1 MNNISRRE
9 FVNKVSGVGIMLPFI
24 QPYDLFKGT
33 AAMSSV
39 HIFSK
44 HLQFLD
50 TKSMAAAAA
59 DIGFDGVDL
68 TVRPGGHVLPE
79 RVTEDLPKAVSALK
93 EKGLQSIIMVTDI
106 IDAANPVSRNVL
118 KSASSLGIK
127 YFRTGYFRY
136 PNQGSLPEMLQQYE
150 KQMNTLAAFTA
161 PLGIRGAYQ
170 NHAGNYVGASIWE
183 LYQIIK
189 AADKTGLGCQFDI
202 RHAVV
207 EGGLSWPQS
216 IRLLSPYINT
226 INIKDFLWEKINGKW
241 SVKNVPLGE
250 GMVDFPQYFA
260 LLKQYGV
267 QVPIS
272 LHFEYELGGAD
283 EGARQISISQ
293 KSVFEAMH
301 RDLIKLRGWLKD
313 AGMS

>member
-1 MNNISRRE
+1 MNNISRRN
-9 FVNKVSGVGIMLPFI
+9 FVKKISATGIMLPFI
-24 QPYDLFKGT
+24 KPFDFSKENASLST
-33 AAMSSV
+33 V
-39 HIFSK
+39 HVFSK

-50 TKSMAAAAA
+50 YKNMAAAAS

-79 RVTEDLPKAVSALK
+79 RVTEDLPKALAALK
-93 EKGLQSIIMVTDI
+93 EKGLQSIMMATEIT
-106 IDAANPVSRNVL
+106 DAASPISQKVL
-118 KSASSLGIK
+118 RSASSLGIK

-136 PNQGSLPEMLQQYE
+136 SAQGSLPEMLKQYE
-150 KQMNTLAAFTA
+150 NQLNALAAFTA

-183 LYQIIK
+183 LYQVIK
-189 AADKTGLGCQFDI
+189 SADKTGLGCQFDI

-207 EGGLSWPQS
+207 EGGQSWPQS
-216 IRLLSPYINT
+216 VRLLNPYINT
-226 INIKDFLWEKINGKW
+226 INIKDFFWEKINGKW

-250 GMVDFPQYFA
+250 GMVDFPKYFS

-272 LHFEYELGGAD
+272 LHFEYELGGAG
-283 EGARQISISQ
+283 EGARQITISQ

-301 RDLIKLRGWLKD
+301 RDLVKLKGWLKD
-313 AGMS
+313 AEL

>member
-1 MNNISRRE
+1 MNNISRRN
-9 FVNKVSGVGIMLPFI
+9 FLHTVSSAGMMLPFVK
-24 QPYDLFKGT
+24 PVDLFR
-33 AAMSSV
+33 AAAPVSTI

-50 TKSMAAAAA
+50 VKSMAAAAA

-79 RVTEDLPKAVSALK
+79 RVSEDLPGVVTALK
-93 EKGLQSIIMVTDI
+93 EKGLQSIMMATEIT
-106 IDAANPVSRNVL
+106 DAANPVSQKVL
-118 KSASSLGIK
+118 RTASSLGIK

-136 PNQGSLPEMLQQYE
+136 PVQGIMPEMLKQYE
-150 KQMNTLAAFTA
+150 TQLNALAAFAA

-183 LYQIIK
+183 MYQIIK
-189 AADKTGLGCQFDI
+189 SADKTGLGCQFDI

-207 EGGLSWPQS
+207 EGGQSWPQS
-216 IRLLSPYINT
+216 ARLLSPYINT
-226 INIKDFLWEKINGKW
+226 INIKDFLWEKANGKW

-250 GMVDFPQYFA
+250 GMVDFPKYFS
-260 LLKQYGV
+260 LLKQYGI

-272 LHFEYELGGAD
+272 LHFEYELGGAG
-283 EGARQISISQ
+283 EGARQITISR
-293 KSVFEAMH
+293 KAVFEAMH
-301 RDLIKLRGWLKD
+301 KDLVKLRGWLKN
-313 AGMS
+313 AETA

>member
-1 MNNISRRE
+1 MNNISRRK
-9 FVNKVSGVGIMLPFI
+9 FVNKVSGAGIVLPFM
-24 QPYDLFKGT
+24 QPLDLFKGST
-33 AAMSSV
+33 ATSSV
-39 HIFSK
+39 HVFSK

-50 TKSMAAAAA
+50 IKNMATAAA

-93 EKGLQSIIMVTDI
+93 EKGLQSIMMATEIT
-106 IDAANPVSRNVL
+106 DAANPVSRNVL
-118 KSASSLGIK
+118 QSASSLRIK

-136 PNQGSLPEMLQQYE
+136 PAQGSLPEMLKQYE
-150 KQMNTLAAFTA
+150 NQLNALAAFTA

-170 NHAGNYVGASIWE
+170 NHAGNYVGASTWE

-189 AADKTGLGCQFDI
+189 SADKTGLGCQFDI

-207 EGGLSWPQS
+207 EGGQSWPQS

-250 GMVDFPQYFA
+250 GMVDFPKYFS

-267 QVPIS
+267 QVPVS
-272 LHFEYELGGAD
+272 LHFEYELGGAG

-293 KSVFEAMH
+293 NSVFEAMH
-301 RDLIKLRGWLKD
+301 RDLVKLRGWLKD